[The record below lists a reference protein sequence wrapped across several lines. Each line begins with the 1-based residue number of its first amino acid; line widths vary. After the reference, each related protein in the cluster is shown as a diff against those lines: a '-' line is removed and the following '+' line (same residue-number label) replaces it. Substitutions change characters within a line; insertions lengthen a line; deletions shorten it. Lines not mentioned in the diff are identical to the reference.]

1 MGGLPPILDLNRISH
16 ARGCPRGRH
25 PLSYGGKPP
34 ASLLDLNLD
43 PFTARVSAMADA
55 RRAIRGATTTAPL
68 IVPCAVCHSRLR
80 LGEFEGACEAPS
92 CAFTRNRQGRISS
105 LIRTRSGCPSV
116 SRGHERR
123 GSRGAAP
130 RLSLR
135 SKVYQVRL
143 MDINLWTA
151 FC

>member
-1 MGGLPPILDLNRISH
+1 MAP
-16 ARGCPRGRH
+16 ARGLSTTPTQGASEPRT
-25 PLSYGGKPP
+25 PNPEGKK
-34 ASLLDLNLD
+34 
-43 PFTARVSAMADA
+43 
-55 RRAIRGATTTAPL
+55 
-68 IVPCAVCHSRLR
+68 
-80 LGEFEGACEAPS
+80 GEFEGVRHPLIRAGWHGG
-92 CAFTRNRQGRISS
+92 QGRISR

-151 FC
+151 FY